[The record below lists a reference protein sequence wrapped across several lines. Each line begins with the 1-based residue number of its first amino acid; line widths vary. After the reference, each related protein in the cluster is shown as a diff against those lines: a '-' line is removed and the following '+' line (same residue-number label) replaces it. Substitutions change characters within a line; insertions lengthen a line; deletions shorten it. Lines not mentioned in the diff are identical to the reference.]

1 MTRTSAEQTLLTLA
15 LMAMVS
21 VLTGCSL
28 LAPSRAPDLKL
39 FALRDD
45 ISPAV
50 PAVGGLTVSVSPLR
64 SAAGFAGPRMAY
76 VRNKYQLEYYTQS
89 AWVESPA
96 QMLAPLVV
104 RAVARNGAFGASLL
118 SGSVARSD
126 LQLEAELVQL
136 QQEFDSTPSRV
147 RLTLR
152 VALVSSE
159 SRKLLATRVFES
171 VVDAASEDAA
181 GGAAA
186 ANVATQQVL
195 TDITDWSGI
204 VAQSENVGRVSSE
217 SGH

>member
-1 MTRTSAEQTLLTLA
+1 MGIF
-15 LMAMVS
+15 S
-21 VLTGCSL
+21 VLNGCSL

-39 FALRDD
+39 FALRDEV
-45 ISPAV
+45 SPAA
-50 PAVGGLTVSVSPLR
+50 PSAGALTVSVTALR

-76 VRNKYQLEYYTQS
+76 VRTRYQLEYYTQS

-104 RAVARNGAFGASLL
+104 RAVARNGAFRASMA
-118 SGSVARSD
+118 SGSAAQSD

-152 VALVSSE
+152 VALVASG
-159 SRKLLATRVFES
+159 SRKLLATRIFES
-171 VVDAASEDAA
+171 VADASSEDAA

-186 ANVATQQVL
+186 ANVAAHQIL
-195 TDITDWSGI
+195 TDVADWSAV
-204 VAQSENVGRVSSE
+204 VAQAENVVRVSSD
-217 SGH
+217 